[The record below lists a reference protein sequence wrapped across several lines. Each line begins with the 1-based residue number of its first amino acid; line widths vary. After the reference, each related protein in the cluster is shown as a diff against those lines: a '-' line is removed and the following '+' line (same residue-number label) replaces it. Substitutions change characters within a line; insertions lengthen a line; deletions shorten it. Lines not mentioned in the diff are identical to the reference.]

1 MNKIDEYLNCYKD
14 LEFYRQIYETSSLKQ
29 QFNLAQDCESKLI
42 SEIADRKDKNLYL
55 AIYYYLVWNGYFSAD
70 KTFIA
75 TSNDS
80 IELKTDLGIG
90 ISCGNGCCRNFA
102 PHFKTILSLLDENQD
117 LILVG
122 TKYHYP
128 NNPLPKTR
136 KIKTK
141 VKKSS
146 MKIKRE
152 FRDWKFPNHI
162 ELLDVSNPENIMLF
176 DPFNLNIQELIN
188 KRERISR
195 RKMIDFGI
203 PLFLDFDISD
213 DFRRELLE
221 IARPLERQ
229 VSKKILSEMPLEK
242 RMQLR
247 AEAIELC
254 EQKKSLVEA
263 YHRDMNPTYQYI
275 KREARNFQSKG
286 F

>member
-122 TKYHYP
+122 TKYHYQ
-128 NNPLPKTR
+128 NNPIPKTR

-146 MKIKRE
+146 METKRE

-213 DFRRELLE
+213 DFRR
-221 IARPLERQ
+221 
-229 VSKKILSEMPLEK
+229 
-242 RMQLR
+242 
-247 AEAIELC
+247 
-254 EQKKSLVEA
+254 
-263 YHRDMNPTYQYI
+263 
-275 KREARNFQSKG
+275 
-286 F
+286 

>member
-1 MNKIDEYLNCYKD
+1 M
-14 LEFYRQIYETSSLKQ
+14 ET
-29 QFNLAQDCESKLI
+29 
-42 SEIADRKDKNLYL
+42 
-55 AIYYYLVWNGYFSAD
+55 
-70 KTFIA
+70 
-75 TSNDS
+75 
-80 IELKTDLGIG
+80 
-90 ISCGNGCCRNFA
+90 
-102 PHFKTILSLLDENQD
+102 
-117 LILVG
+117 
-122 TKYHYP
+122 
-128 NNPLPKTR
+128 
-136 KIKTK
+136 
-141 VKKSS
+141 
-146 MKIKRE
+146 KRE

-203 PLFLDFDISD
+203 PLFLDFNISD

>member
-90 ISCGNGCCRNFA
+90 ISCGKGCCRNFA

-128 NNPLPKTR
+128 NNPIPKTR

-146 MKIKRE
+146 METKRE

-203 PLFLDFDISD
+203 PLFLDFNISD

-275 KREARNFQSKG
+275 KRETRNFQSKG

>member
-1 MNKIDEYLNCYKD
+1 M
-14 LEFYRQIYETSSLKQ
+14 ET
-29 QFNLAQDCESKLI
+29 
-42 SEIADRKDKNLYL
+42 
-55 AIYYYLVWNGYFSAD
+55 
-70 KTFIA
+70 
-75 TSNDS
+75 
-80 IELKTDLGIG
+80 
-90 ISCGNGCCRNFA
+90 
-102 PHFKTILSLLDENQD
+102 
-117 LILVG
+117 
-122 TKYHYP
+122 
-128 NNPLPKTR
+128 
-136 KIKTK
+136 
-141 VKKSS
+141 
-146 MKIKRE
+146 KRE

-229 VSKKILSEMPLEK
+229 VSKKLLSEMPLEK
-242 RMQLR
+242 RIQLR

-275 KREARNFQSKG
+275 KRETRNFQSKG

>member
-1 MNKIDEYLNCYKD
+1 M
-14 LEFYRQIYETSSLKQ
+14 ET
-29 QFNLAQDCESKLI
+29 
-42 SEIADRKDKNLYL
+42 
-55 AIYYYLVWNGYFSAD
+55 
-70 KTFIA
+70 
-75 TSNDS
+75 
-80 IELKTDLGIG
+80 
-90 ISCGNGCCRNFA
+90 
-102 PHFKTILSLLDENQD
+102 
-117 LILVG
+117 
-122 TKYHYP
+122 
-128 NNPLPKTR
+128 
-136 KIKTK
+136 
-141 VKKSS
+141 
-146 MKIKRE
+146 KRE

-162 ELLDVSNPENIMLF
+162 ELLDVSNPENIILF

-229 VSKKILSEMPLEK
+229 VSKKLLSEMPLEK

>member
-1 MNKIDEYLNCYKD
+1 M
-14 LEFYRQIYETSSLKQ
+14 ET
-29 QFNLAQDCESKLI
+29 
-42 SEIADRKDKNLYL
+42 
-55 AIYYYLVWNGYFSAD
+55 
-70 KTFIA
+70 
-75 TSNDS
+75 
-80 IELKTDLGIG
+80 
-90 ISCGNGCCRNFA
+90 
-102 PHFKTILSLLDENQD
+102 
-117 LILVG
+117 
-122 TKYHYP
+122 
-128 NNPLPKTR
+128 
-136 KIKTK
+136 
-141 VKKSS
+141 
-146 MKIKRE
+146 KRE
-152 FRDWKFPNHI
+152 FGDWKFPNHI